1 MTLIR
6 LQDCPPSPWKNGGGS
21 TRQLLISPA
30 GAGLDDFDYRVS
42 LASVASD
49 GPFSRFDGVDRQL
62 LILQGAGLELELD
75 GRGRL
80 RLTPDGEPLA
90 FAGETP
96 AQSRLLDGPLT
107 DFNVMTRR
115 GRYRSRLDRLTLDG
129 ALELRADAELTLL
142 LALEDGARLW
152 HDGRPQ
158 PLAAWDAAV
167 ARRGETLRLQAAR
180 PLSLWR
186 VELEAVDP
194 A

>member
-21 TRQLLISPA
+21 TRQLLVSPA

-62 LILQGAGLELELD
+62 LILQGAGLELKLD
-75 GRGRL
+75 GRDSL
-80 RLTPDGEPLA
+80 RLTPGDAPLA

-115 GRYRSRLDRLTLDG
+115 GRYQSRLDHLTVDG
-129 ALELRADAELTLL
+129 ELELRSDAELTLL
-142 LALEDGARLW
+142 LTLEDGAQLLQN
-152 HDGRPQ
+152 GNLM

-167 ARRGETLRLQAAR
+167 ARRGETLRLHAAR
-180 PLSLWR
+180 PLALLR
-186 VELEAVDP
+186 VELEAIDP
-194 A
+194 S

>member
-62 LILQGAGLELELD
+62 LILQGAGLELKLD
-75 GRGRL
+75 GRDSL
-80 RLTPDGEPLA
+80 RLTPGDAPLA

-115 GRYRSRLDRLTLDG
+115 GCYQSRLDYLTVDD
-129 ALELRADAELTLL
+129 AFELRADAELILL
-142 LALEDGARLW
+142 LALEDGAQILQNG
-152 HDGRPQ
+152 HLM

-167 ARRGETLRLQAAR
+167 ARRGETLRLHAAR
-180 PLSLWR
+180 PLALLQ
-186 VELEAVDP
+186 VELEAIAP
-194 A
+194 S

>member
-30 GAGLDDFDYRVS
+30 GAGLVDFDYRVS

-62 LILQGAGLELELD
+62 LILQGAGLELKLD
-75 GRGRL
+75 GRDSL
-80 RLTPDGEPLA
+80 RLTPGDAPLA

-115 GRYRSRLDRLTLDG
+115 GRYQSRLDYLTVDD
-129 ALELRADAELTLL
+129 ALELRADAELILL
-142 LALEDGARLW
+142 LALEDGAQILQNG
-152 HDGRPQ
+152 HLM

-167 ARRGETLRLQAAR
+167 ARRGETLRLHAAR
-180 PLSLWR
+180 PLALLQ
-186 VELEAVDP
+186 VELEAIAP
-194 A
+194 S

>member
-62 LILQGAGLELELD
+62 LILQGAGLELKLD
-75 GRGRL
+75 GRGSL
-80 RLTPDGEPLA
+80 RLTPGDAPLA

-96 AQSRLLDGPLT
+96 AQSRLMDGPLT

-115 GRYRSRLDRLTLDG
+115 GRYQSRLDYLTVDD
-129 ALELRADAELTLL
+129 ALELRADAELILL
-142 LALEDGARLW
+142 LALEDGAQILQNG
-152 HDGRPQ
+152 HLM

-167 ARRGETLRLQAAR
+167 ARRGETLRLHAAR
-180 PLSLWR
+180 PLALLQ
-186 VELEAVDP
+186 VELEAIAP
-194 A
+194 S

>member
-1 MTLIR
+1 MTPIR

-30 GAGLDDFDYRVS
+30 GAGLDDFDYRLS

-75 GRGRL
+75 GRDSL
-80 RLTPDGEPLA
+80 RLTPGGAPLA

-115 GRYRSRLDRLTLDG
+115 GRYQSRLDYLTVDD
-129 ALELRADAELTLL
+129 ALELQSNAELSLL
-142 LALEDGARLW
+142 LALEDGAQLLQNG
-152 HDGRPQ
+152 HPL
-158 PLAAWDAAV
+158 PLAAWDAAI
-167 ARRGETLRLQAAR
+167 ARRGETLRLRAAR
-180 PLSLWR
+180 PLALLR
-186 VELEAVDP
+186 VELEAIDP
-194 A
+194 S

>member
-62 LILQGAGLELELD
+62 LILQGAGLELKLD
-75 GRGRL
+75 GRDSL
-80 RLTPDGEPLA
+80 RLTPGDAPLA

-115 GRYRSRLDRLTLDG
+115 GRYQSRLDYLTVDD
-129 ALELRADAELTLL
+129 AFELRADAELILL
-142 LALEDGARLW
+142 LALEDDAQILQNGHLM
-152 HDGRPQ
+152 

-167 ARRGETLRLQAAR
+167 ARRGETLRLHAAR
-180 PLSLWR
+180 PLALLQ
-186 VELEAVDP
+186 VELEAIAP
-194 A
+194 S

>member
-62 LILQGAGLELELD
+62 LILQGAGLELKLD
-75 GRGRL
+75 GRDSL
-80 RLTPDGEPLA
+80 RLTPGDAPLA

-96 AQSRLLDGPLT
+96 AQSRLLEGPLT

-115 GRYRSRLDRLTLDG
+115 ARYQSRLDYLTVDD
-129 ALELRADAELTLL
+129 ALELRADAELILL
-142 LALEDGARLW
+142 LALEDGAQILQNG
-152 HDGRPQ
+152 HLM

-167 ARRGETLRLQAAR
+167 ARRGETLRLHTAR
-180 PLSLWR
+180 PLALLQ
-186 VELEAVDP
+186 VELEAIAP
-194 A
+194 S

>member
-21 TRQLLISPA
+21 TRQLLIAPA
-30 GAGLDDFDYRVS
+30 DAGLDDFDYRVS

-62 LILQGAGLELELD
+62 LILQGAGLELQLE
-75 GRGRL
+75 GRDRL
-80 RLTPDGEPLA
+80 RLTPGGAPLA

-115 GRYRSRLDRLTLDG
+115 GRYRSRLDKLMLDG
-129 ALELRADAELTLL
+129 ALELGSSAELTLL
-142 LALEDGARLW
+142 LTLEDGARLW
-152 HDGRPQ
+152 QDGRPL
-158 PLAAWDAAV
+158 PLAAWDAALI
-167 ARRGETLRLQAAR
+167 RRGETLRLQAER
-180 PLSLWR
+180 PLPLWR
-186 VELEAVDP
+186 VELETIDP

>member
-6 LQDCPPSPWKNGGGS
+6 LQDCPPSPWKNGRGS

-62 LILQGAGLELELD
+62 LILQGAGLELKLD
-75 GRGRL
+75 GRDSL
-80 RLTPDGEPLA
+80 RLTPGDAPLA

-115 GRYRSRLDRLTLDG
+115 GRYQSRLDYLTVDD
-129 ALELRADAELTLL
+129 ALELRADAELILL
-142 LALEDGARLW
+142 LALEDGAQILQNG
-152 HDGRPQ
+152 HLM

-167 ARRGETLRLQAAR
+167 ARRGETLRLHAAR
-180 PLSLWR
+180 PLALLQ
-186 VELEAVDP
+186 VELEAIAP
-194 A
+194 S